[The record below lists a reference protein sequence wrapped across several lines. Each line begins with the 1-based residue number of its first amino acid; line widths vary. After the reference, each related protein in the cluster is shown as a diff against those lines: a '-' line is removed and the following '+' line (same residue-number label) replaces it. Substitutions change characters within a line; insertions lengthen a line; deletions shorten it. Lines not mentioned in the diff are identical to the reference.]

1 MNQKTISRET
11 EHRLELSVVGLSCA
25 GDAAPLA
32 ARLKRIPG
40 VLDALVNPITEHAV
54 VCIDPV
60 VTDVS
65 EIFEVLD
72 QLGIAATGRL
82 VRRHFEVPGGTCPH
96 CGERLETA
104 LGRVDGIEAVVLNPD
119 EGCVTVEYVPNRLD
133 DDTLR
138 EALTTAA
145 AASCKSEDG

>member
-1 MNQKTISRET
+1 MNQNTIPREA

-25 GDAAPLA
+25 GDAAPVA

-54 VCIDPV
+54 VCIDPALA
-60 VTDVS
+60 DVS
-65 EIFEVLD
+65 EIFRVLD
-72 QLGIAATGRL
+72 GIGIGVTRRL

-96 CGERLETA
+96 CGERLEAA
-104 LGRVDGIEAVVLNPD
+104 LRRVDGIEAVVLNVD
-119 EGCVTVEYVPNRLD
+119 EGNATVEYVPNRLD
-133 DDTLR
+133 DETLR

-145 AASCKSEDG
+145 AASCKSEGV